1 MDDIKETAGF
11 DRRRKIIL
19 TAIFA
24 VFVIS
29 GISIQFPDMI
39 HDYRAKSFVKKW
51 VPIFTNC
58 NTIDCVYTTSGK
70 NPDFFYKR
78 TFENGEW
85 VLAVNTDTCESIGGF
100 NASVFYG
107 SDGAIYYQ
115 TGYKY
120 CGQSAFKKALDSIN
134 EGELTKFYD
143 KLPYELHFWKG

>member
-1 MDDIKETAGF
+1 MEDHKETAASN
-11 DRRRKIIL
+11 RRRKIIL

-29 GISIQFPDMI
+29 GISIQFPNII
-39 HDYRAKSFVKKW
+39 HDVRAKSFIKKW
-51 VPIFTNC
+51 APVFANC
-58 NTIDCVYTTSGK
+58 KTIDCVYTTSGM

-85 VLAVNTDTCESIGGF
+85 VIAVNTDSCEGVVSY

-120 CGQSAFKKALDSIN
+120 CGQSAFKQALDSIR
-134 EGELTKFYD
+134 EGDLTRFYD